1 MITIKMSEKQEYFS
15 MKMEQLK
22 QSDNKNYDAI
32 EFKNEI
38 NKKN

>member
-1 MITIKMSEKQEYFS
+1 MSEKQEYFS

-32 EFKNEI
+32 EFKNKI
-38 NKKN
+38 NKKIEK